1 MKDKITNFF
10 QKLQPKFAKVG
21 NNKYL
26 QAIMGAMMATLGPMI
41 LGSMAT
47 LISVYANQ
55 WHWTKVATICG
66 NVNVVTIGCIAIYV
80 AFLMGKNVASQFLN
94 DDDGM
99 AAGII
104 SLMSFLIITP
114 LGKIKTGA
122 FIPSTW
128 LGASGLFSAM
138 IVGIIAGR
146 AYVYMKEHHWTIKM
160 PAGVPPMVS
169 NVFASLIPSLIIG
182 TFFVLVALVFT
193 LTPFG
198 SFHQMIYTFIQV
210 PLKNIG
216 GSLWAMIFI
225 CFLEQ
230 LVWFFGI
237 HGTNVII
244 PIVMPIWMS
253 MDMQN
258 LSAYQAGKPL
268 PNMIGYA
275 FFNVVTWSGTAL
287 GLILLMVFFAK
298 SKRYK
303 TLGKLALVPGLFGIT
318 EPVIFGTPLVLNFDF
333 FVPFVFNN
341 AIFVAV
347 AALLTKIG
355 VVARFCGAQSV
366 FGLPIGIIASCG
378 GSVSIIIMQLV
389 LQLVL
394 SPLLWYPWFKRADR
408 KALTQEQ
415 QSVEA

>member
-1 MKDKITNFF
+1 MKEKITKFF
-10 QKLQPKFAKVG
+10 QRLQPGFAKVG
-21 NNKYL
+21 NNRYL
-26 QAIMGAMMATLGPMI
+26 QSIMGAMMATLGPMI
-41 LGSMAT
+41 LGSFAT
-47 LISVYANQ
+47 LLSVYATQ
-55 WHWTKVATICG
+55 WHWTQVAKISG
-66 NVNVVTIGCIAIYV
+66 NVNVVTIGCIALYV
-80 AFLMGKNVASQFLN
+80 AFLMGKNIAKEFLN
-94 DDDGM
+94 DDGA